1 MSTSQDNAAV
11 PQVAALDAV
20 KGINPKDSKDMEL
33 EQLVFLLLTERLK
46 QLQQKS
52 NDEFKELKKRQEE
65 VVQMHK
71 VLKSINT
78 NTTDTNELSFDLNS
92 ELMQHL
98 NHAKSG
104 LGIDIQDG
112 TIKDGKM
119 TYTRDQRERLIDNIR
134 MSIDDHSTKNE
145 MQVQTVTRLINERY
159 ESYQMA
165 RAILKPIHDDKM
177 SKARAIAGR

>member
-1 MSTSQDNAAV
+1 MANSNNEAV
-11 PQVAALDAV
+11 ANNSALEAV
-20 KGINPKDSKDMEL
+20 KTVNGRDPKDMEL
-33 EQLVFLLLTERLK
+33 EQLVFLLLTERLR

-52 NDEFKELKKRQEE
+52 TDEFKELKKRQDE

-71 VLKSINT
+71 VLKVINSH
-78 NTTDTNELSFDLNS
+78 TTDESELSFDQNS
-92 ELMQHL
+92 ELTQHL
-98 NHAKSG
+98 KDAREK

-112 TIKDGKM
+112 TVKDGKM
-119 TYTRDQRERLIDNIR
+119 TYTKDQRERLIDNIR
-134 MSIDDHSTKNE
+134 MTIDDHNTKND
-145 MQVQTVTRLINERY
+145 MQMQTVTRLINERY

>member
-1 MSTSQDNAAV
+1 MAHSNNEAAPAVQALNAVIGA
-11 PQVAALDAV
+11 
-20 KGINPKDSKDMEL
+20 DSRDPKDMEL
-33 EQLVFLLLTERLK
+33 EQLVFLLLTERLN

-52 NDEFKELKKRQEE
+52 TDEFKELKKRQDE

-71 VLKSINT
+71 VLKMINSHT
-78 NTTDTNELSFDLNS
+78 NDDSELSFEMSGDL
-92 ELMQHL
+92 MKHL
-98 NHAKSG
+98 KEIKEK

-112 TIKDGKM
+112 NVNDGKM
-119 TYTRDQRERLIDNIR
+119 TYSKDQRERLIDNIR
-134 MSIDDHSTKNE
+134 MTIDDHNTKND
-145 MQVQTVTRLINERY
+145 MQMQTVTRLINERY